1 MQNLDSII
9 LFPVDRLLKN
19 ELRGSKGDLKRPFDR
34 SWKDYHDKFSE
45 LERQKKK
52 QAKEAG
58 KSNFWLNFKPI
69 LSLIEPNYVPNYTIS
84 SLFCHLSF
92 LPRYCYFSNFN
103 QSHLIK
109 NALLAAVADKNLE
122 NVHNLMGINF
132 ISDIF
137 C

>member
-58 KSNFWLNFKPI
+58 KSNFFDSI
-69 LSLIEPNYVPNYTIS
+69 LSQ
-84 SLFCHLSF
+84 F
-92 LPRYCYFSNFN
+92 
-103 QSHLIK
+103 
-109 NALLAAVADKNLE
+109 
-122 NVHNLMGINF
+122 
-132 ISDIF
+132 
-137 C
+137 